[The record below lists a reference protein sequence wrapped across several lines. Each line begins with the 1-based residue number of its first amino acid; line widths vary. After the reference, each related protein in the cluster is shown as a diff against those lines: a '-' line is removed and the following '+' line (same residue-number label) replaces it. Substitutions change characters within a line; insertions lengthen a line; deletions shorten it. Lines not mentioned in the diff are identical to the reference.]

1 MTNETKPDLIE
12 ITGGHYQHRNSIAE
26 FFKRFEAAIRDGYT
40 LHPAPA
46 VRQLPILAGRP
57 SCTLVTLERAAEITQ
72 EIAERNEKNIAA
84 EAEQAVAVDV
94 PVDDESTDVEPQQDE
109 PVDDSPVG
117 DEPVVEYDK
126 ELIDALDK
134 ATTKDQLLK
143 IAKTAKVEVPSDKK
157 QPAAI
162 KKFLLEIIK

>member
-1 MTNETKPDLIE
+1 MTNKTKPELIE
-12 ITGGHYQHRNSIAE
+12 IAGGHYQHRNSVAE
-26 FFKRFEAAIRDGYT
+26 FFKKFEAAIRDGYT
-40 LHPAPA
+40 LHPAPT

-57 SCTLVTLERAAEITQ
+57 SCTLVTLERAAEILK
-72 EIAERNEKNIAA
+72 EIEVRNEKNIAS
-84 EAEQAVAVDV
+84 EAEQSIADESVDE
-94 PVDDESTDVEPQQDE
+94 PVDELQNGDVEPQQNE
-109 PVDDSPVG
+109 VA
-117 DEPVVEYDK
+117 DEPVVEYDE

-143 IAKTAKVEVPSDKK
+143 IAKTAKVEVPKDKK